1 MTETAVAPIRGPT
14 LVGAVAKLL
23 SAGHSPEETLTGVAD
38 LVYRG
43 LPARTVTLWIREPN
57 ATRFRAITSPPAS
70 PAPRTSAQLQ
80 ALAEEPQ
87 LGATRVRLPLIHEG
101 ERLGLIEVEAEGA
114 LTEER
119 REILEIVSDVIAPF
133 LASVE
138 LSKDLAH
145 EVALRAREIED
156 QRRFISQVID
166 SLPVG
171 LYVVDRD
178 YRVTLWNRMRE
189 LGTQGLRR
197 EDVVGRTVFEV
208 LSRQNAETLRGEFDA
223 AFASGE
229 LQQMELETQMDGE
242 TRHYR
247 ISKIPMRDAGG
258 VVSHVITIGEDVTEW
273 RGVQSRIMQS
283 EKLAAV
289 GQLAAGVM
297 HEINN
302 PLATIGACVEAMGHR
317 LAEGGPRA
325 LASVRE
331 YVEIIEKEVE
341 RCTGIVD
348 GLLDFSRPKATARRE
363 VNLTAVMEDTL
374 FLLKHHQR
382 FKRFPV
388 RLALAN
394 DLPPI
399 QANAEQLV
407 QVFMALMLNSVD
419 AMEGRTGTLTVR
431 TFRNPEREDE
441 VVAEVEDTGVGMSPS
456 EISKIF
462 EPFYTSKP
470 PGRGTGLG
478 LSICYGIVQQHH
490 GRISVDSAPGMGT
503 IFRVTLPMGARPAA

>member
-1 MTETAVAPIRGPT
+1 MTDTVVTPIRGPT

-23 SAGHSPEETLTGVAD
+23 SAGHSPEDTLTGVAD
-38 LVYRG
+38 LLYRG
-43 LPARTVTLWIREPN
+43 LPARTVILWVRDPS
-57 ATRFRAITSPPAS
+57 ATQFRAITSPPAHADS
-70 PAPRTSAQLQ
+70 RTSAQLQ
-80 ALAEEPQ
+80 ALADEAPA
-87 LGATRVRLPLIHEG
+87 GSRIRLPLVHEG
-101 ERLGLIEVEAEGA
+101 ERLGLLDVEAESA
-114 LTEER
+114 LTPER
-119 REILEIVSDVIAPF
+119 REILEIVGDVVAPF
-133 LASVE
+133 LASIE
-138 LSKDLAH
+138 LSKDLAQ

-156 QRRFISQVID
+156 QRRFITQVID

-171 LYVVDRD
+171 LYVIDRD

-208 LSRQNAETLRGEFDA
+208 LSRQNAQTMRHEFDL

-229 LQQMELETQMDGE
+229 LQQMELETQMEGE

-247 ISKIPMRDAGG
+247 ISKIPMRDTEGD
-258 VVSHVITIGEDVTEW
+258 VSHVITIGEDVTDW
-273 RGVQSRIMQS
+273 RMAQGRIMQS

-302 PLATIGACVEAMGHR
+302 PLATIGACVEAIGHR
-317 LAEGGPRA
+317 LGDGGVQA
-325 LASVRE
+325 LATVRE
-331 YVEIIEKEVE
+331 YVEIIDKEVQ

-382 FKRFPV
+382 FKRVPIQLD
-388 RLALAN
+388 LAQ
-394 DLPPI
+394 DLPTMR
-399 QANAEQLV
+399 ANGEQLV
-407 QVFMALMLNSVD
+407 QVFMALMLNAVD
-419 AMEGRTGTLTVR
+419 AMEGRAGTLTVR
-431 TFRNPEREDE
+431 TFRNPERDDE
-441 VVAEVEDTGVGMSPS
+441 VAAELTDTGVGMSQA
-456 EISKIF
+456 ELSKIF
-462 EPFYTSKP
+462 EPFYTTKP

-490 GRISVDSAPGMGT
+490 GRIAVESAPGAGT
-503 IFRVTLPMGARPAA
+503 TFRVFLPLDIPGLR

>member
-1 MTETAVAPIRGPT
+1 MTESVVSPIRGPT

-23 SAGHSPEETLTGVAD
+23 SAGHAPEDTLTGVAD

-57 ATRFRAITSPPAS
+57 ATHFRAITSPPS
-70 PAPRTSAQLQ
+70 PTDARSSAQLQ
-80 ALAEEPQ
+80 ALAEDPG
-87 LGATRVRLPLIHEG
+87 GAAARVRLPLIHEG
-101 ERLGLIEVEAEGA
+101 ERLGLLEVEAEGE
-114 LTEER
+114 LTAER
-119 REILEIVSDVIAPF
+119 REILEIVGDVVAPF

-138 LSKDLAH
+138 LSKDLAQ

-156 QRRFISQVID
+156 QRRFITQVID

-171 LYVVDRD
+171 LYVIDRD

-208 LSRQNAETLRGEFDA
+208 LSRQNAQTLRHEFDT

-229 LQQMELETQMDGE
+229 MQQMELETQIEGE
-242 TRHYR
+242 TRHFR
-247 ISKIPMRDAGG
+247 ISKIPMRDGEG
-258 VVSHVITIGEDVTEW
+258 RVSHVITIGEDVTDW
-273 RGVQSRIMQS
+273 RVAQGRILQS

-302 PLATIGACVEAMGHR
+302 PLATIGACVEAIGHR
-317 LAEGGPRA
+317 LGDGGVQA
-325 LASVRE
+325 LATVRE
-331 YVEIIEKEVE
+331 YVEIIDKEVQ

-348 GLLDFSRPKATARRE
+348 GLLDFSRPKATARRD

-382 FKRFPV
+382 VKRIPI
-388 RLALAN
+388 RLELAQ
-394 DLPPI
+394 DLPTMR
-399 QANAEQLV
+399 ANGEQLV
-407 QVFMALMLNSVD
+407 QVFMALMLNAVD
-419 AMEGRTGTLTVR
+419 AMEGRAGTLTVR
-431 TFRNPEREDE
+431 TYRNPDRDDE
-441 VVAEVEDTGVGMSPS
+441 VVAEVSDTGVGMAQS

-462 EPFYTSKP
+462 EPFYTTKA

-490 GRISVDSAPGMGT
+490 GRISVESAPGLGT
-503 IFRVTLPMGARPAA
+503 TFRVILPLDVPGAR